1 VDVLL
6 VGPYDLAIALG
17 AASTTDPVVVAA
29 MDQVVAAGK
38 RHQVATGTHASDP
51 AVLRAW
57 RDKGMQMMLC
67 ASELRFLSSGA
78 KAMLDGLNA

>member
-1 VDVLL
+1 
-6 VGPYDLAIALG
+6 
-17 AASTTDPVVVAA
+17 
-29 MDQVVAAGK
+29 
-38 RHQVATGTHASDP
+38 
-51 AVLRAW
+51 VLRGW